1 MARVAI
7 CTSKGK
13 IYVLSLSS
21 ASPILKRGKHRDYR
35 VHLYEQIRN
44 RGSQFDGAHL
54 RHSVWKSGDAHET
67 AHRLNHEVVAGAILI
82 WAILTES
89 CDRAVDQAGVQ
100 LAKIF
105 VSKPVFGQSANL
117 IGSLARSPICWSFFT
132 SSCPPGS
139 SSVDRDR
146 LLPTIA
152 RKKVNSLRGRATGKV
167 GQGMAV
173 PTPLCRPPLLD
184 AIPLSPQLPDREYLS
199 GPWSSNDPAKIQHA
213 KPSEAPSHF
222 IRPQLNA

>member
-1 MARVAI
+1 MAT

-21 ASPILKRGKHRDYR
+21 ASPMLKRGKHRDYR
-35 VHLYEQIRN
+35 VHLCEQIRN
-44 RGSQFDGAHL
+44 RGSHFDGAHL

-89 CDRAVDQAGVQ
+89 CDRAVDQAEVQ
-100 LAKIF
+100 FAKIF

-117 IGSLARSPICWSFFT
+117 IGSLARSPICWRV
-132 SSCPPGS
+132 SSPALAPWIFN
-139 SSVDRDR
+139 VDRDR
-146 LLPTIA
+146 PLPTIA
-152 RKKVNSLRGRATGKV
+152 RKKVNSLRGRATGTV

-184 AIPLSPQLPDREYLS
+184 ALPLSPQLPDREYLS
-199 GPWSSNDPAKIQHA
+199 GPWSSNDPAKMQHA

>member
-1 MARVAI
+1 M
-7 CTSKGK
+7 
-13 IYVLSLSS
+13 
-21 ASPILKRGKHRDYR
+21 LKRGKHRDYR
-35 VHLYEQIRN
+35 VHVCEQIRN
-44 RGSQFDGAHL
+44 RDSHFDGARL

-105 VSKPVFGQSANL
+105 VRKPVFGQSANL
-117 IGSLARSPICWSFFT
+117 IGSLARSPICWRV
-132 SSCPPGS
+132 SSPALAPRIFD
-139 SSVDRDR
+139 VDRDR
-146 LLPTIA
+146 LLPAIV
-152 RKKVNSLRGRATGKV
+152 RKEVNSFRGRATGTV
-167 GQGMAV
+167 GRNGG
-173 PTPLCRPPLLD
+173 PHPLCRPPLLD
-184 AIPLSPQLPDREYLS
+184 APPLSPQLPDREYLS